1 MATTA
6 TDIQKKTEHRRLF
19 EERLAAELEAKKYN
33 SPYLGEEEYDKVKS
47 VVGSWDTL
55 SKEEKKALG
64 SKAYAWKSKYAVV
77 GDGENALLIYASSGA
92 AGDDDKEEQDNAA
105 GAQAPMAASGAALD
119 QAVMVSHGGRMFE
132 DLFAVHE
139 AGGHCKARTFE
150 ARLKAKFGK
159 SIPRWVV
166 RLPAA
171 LCLVSSRHFGRPFCR
186 MGAHSAEWYCHSAE
200 WARMRAHSAE
210 WS

>member
-92 AGDDDKEEQDNAA
+92 
-105 GAQAPMAASGAALD
+105 
-119 QAVMVSHGGRMFE
+119 MVVSLAMNPFCRM
-132 DLFAVHE
+132 
-139 AGGHCKARTFE
+139 
-150 ARLKAKFGK
+150 
-159 SIPRWVV
+159 VV
-166 RLPAA
+166 ST
-171 LCLVSSRHFGRPFCR
+171 LCFPLCTPILQNGRPFCR
-186 MGAHSAEWYCHSAE
+186 MG
-200 WARMRAHSAE
+200 
-210 WS
+210 